1 MRGQVDAVFGAFR
14 NFELNQINIEGVEGK
29 CFYIEEEGV
38 PPYDELI
45 FVVKNDNINKETLIK
60 FLSAI
65 EKATQF
71 IINHPDESWKI
82 FSSRSRE
89 LDNEL
94 NYRAWYDTIPRFALR
109 PASLDSGR
117 YIRFEKF
124 MYESGLISS
133 IYEHER
139 MAIEIFE

>member
-1 MRGQVDAVFGAFR
+1 MKIYSYRINVDEKIQKNVQLNPFINSKEKSINTEIINALKSDKVKI
-14 NFELNQINIEGVEGK
+14 NELNV
-29 CFYIEEEGV
+29 
-38 PPYDELI
+38 D
-45 FVVKNDNINKETLIK
+45 INKP
-60 FLSAI
+60 
-65 EKATQF
+65 
-71 IINHPDESWKI
+71 IISWEI
-82 FSSRSRE
+82 FSSTSRE